1 MESTIR
7 EALEIAQSH
16 SPWAA
21 RETLLLPSEEL
32 NSYLSRLVGC
42 ELTLSGDE
50 ERSARALLV
59 LAATPEYCK
68 HRC

>member
-1 MESTIR
+1 MAPMIR

-16 SPWAA
+16 SWWAA
-21 RETLLLPSEEL
+21 RQTLMLPSEEL
-32 NSYLSRLVGC
+32 NRYLSRLVGC

-59 LAATPEYCK
+59 LAATPEYYRHLC
-68 HRC
+68 